1 MKNSQRSKIR
11 NREFQKSWKNCQ
23 IDSKMKKS
31 NVNNFWLLANFFQV
45 DPHGVTKRLSNMPN
59 KNKRKGNCFLCGKHN
74 VSLCHHCSE
83 VHTCKL
89 HFLSHRQNDY
99 CFPFKIGDDQNSLV
113 ASRDIQPLELILFE
127 RPLALGPK
135 YYDTTQKVRKYSW
148 FFTKIRLTFFL
159 AMCWVSEKCQKWN
172 LQPLWTLN
180 L

>member
-1 MKNSQRSKIR
+1 
-11 NREFQKSWKNCQ
+11 
-23 IDSKMKKS
+23 
-31 NVNNFWLLANFFQV
+31 
-45 DPHGVTKRLSNMPN
+45 MPN

-74 VSLCHHCSE
+74 CALCQHCSD

-135 YYDTTQKVRKYSW
+135 YYDTTQKVSLSKPKKYSR
-148 FFTKIRLTFFL
+148 FRVKK
-159 AMCWVSEKCQKWN
+159 S
-172 LQPLWTLN
+172 
-180 L
+180 

>member
-1 MKNSQRSKIR
+1 
-11 NREFQKSWKNCQ
+11 
-23 IDSKMKKS
+23 
-31 NVNNFWLLANFFQV
+31 
-45 DPHGVTKRLSNMPN
+45 MPN

-74 VSLCHHCSE
+74 CALCQHCSD

-135 YYDTTQKVRKYSW
+135 YYDTTQKVSFLKPRKIFKIFFCKKREKNSDFYWKKYSW
-148 FFTKIRLTFFL
+148 ILHTKKI
-159 AMCWVSEKCQKWN
+159 
-172 LQPLWTLN
+172 LN

>member
-1 MKNSQRSKIR
+1 MSEFFRNSE
-11 NREFQKSWKNCQ
+11 NLWNFP
-23 IDSKMKKS
+23 KKTRKVTS
-31 NVNNFWLLANFFQV
+31 TISGSLPIFFFQ
-45 DPHGVTKRLSNMPN
+45 DTWSQKNMPN

-74 VSLCHHCSE
+74 CALCQHCSD

-135 YYDTTQKVRKYSW
+135 YYDTTQKVSFLKPK
-148 FFTKIRLTFFL
+148 KIFKIFL
-159 AMCWVSEKCQKWN
+159 
-172 LQPLWTLN
+172 
-180 L
+180 

>member
-1 MKNSQRSKIR
+1 MKSS
-11 NREFQKSWKNCQ
+11 E
-23 IDSKMKKS
+23 KS
-31 NVNNFWLLANFFQV
+31 NSKSQEKYRQQFLAPCQFFFP
-45 DPHGVTKRLSNMPN
+45 DTWSHKNMPN

-74 VSLCHHCSE
+74 CALCQHCSD

-135 YYDTTQKVRKYSW
+135 YYDTTQKVSFLKPK
-148 FFTKIRLTFFL
+148 KIFKIFL
-159 AMCWVSEKCQKWN
+159 
-172 LQPLWTLN
+172 
-180 L
+180 